1 MPTFTR
7 ASESMLSPA
16 DLLAF
21 AAKQSSSEA
30 SRYAHAAE
38 VARARGNHELAQ
50 LLGILAE
57 RQPAA
62 GELNDREAERVRRLL
77 PPALAEADAA
87 MEEAIGSALLT
98 PYRALALAVQEAQ
111 RNFRTFGRSG
121 GRPPRRRGSC
131 AQRTG
136 ARRYFAGGASSG
148 LSRRTA
154 ERHASTCHVAR
165 AACIERNMGTGGR
178 RTRRGK
184 AAGASVREIP
194 CGGRAC
200 AGRGSAGRS
209 AGQGSR
215 NITSD
220 APHHPC

>member
-62 GELNDREAERVRRLL
+62 GEVNDREAERVRRLL

-98 PYRALALAVQEAQ
+98 PYAQ
-111 RNFRTFGRSG
+111 LRRN
-121 GRPPRRRGSC
+121 
-131 AQRTG
+131 
-136 ARRYFAGGASSG
+136 
-148 LSRRTA
+148 
-154 ERHASTCHVAR
+154 
-165 AACIERNMGTGGR
+165 
-178 RTRRGK
+178 
-184 AAGASVREIP
+184 SV
-194 CGGRAC
+194 
-200 AGRGSAGRS
+200 
-209 AGQGSR
+209 
-215 NITSD
+215 N
-220 APHHPC
+220 

>member
-1 MPTFTR
+1 
-7 ASESMLSPA
+7 MLSPA

-62 GELNDREAERVRRLL
+62 GEVNDREAERVRRLL

-98 PYRALALAVQEAQ
+98 PYRHWRWRCRRRKEFSHFAHIAALVRPAD
-111 RNFRTFGRSG
+111 
-121 GRPPRRRGSC
+121 PPRR
-131 AQRTG
+131 
-136 ARRYFAGGASSG
+136 
-148 LSRRTA
+148 
-154 ERHASTCHVAR
+154 
-165 AACIERNMGTGGR
+165 
-178 RTRRGK
+178 
-184 AAGASVREIP
+184 
-194 CGGRAC
+194 
-200 AGRGSAGRS
+200 
-209 AGQGSR
+209 
-215 NITSD
+215 
-220 APHHPC
+220 